1 MLLIGD
7 DEENINKLKRELMEK
22 YEMTNLR
29 RAKSYL
35 IGELEFTDQGVWLYQ

>member
-35 IGELEFTDQGVWLYQ
+35 IGELEFTDQGV